1 MTIDYSR
8 LIELIQMVV
17 SGEMSEACD
26 GNIRVYRVK
35 YGIRIT
41 VIGV

>member
-1 MTIDYSR
+1 MDINFRR
-8 LIELIQMVV
+8 LVELIQMVV
-17 SGEMSEACD
+17 SGEVSEACD

-41 VIGV
+41 VRGV

>member
-1 MTIDYSR
+1 MTIDYTR
-8 LIELIQMVV
+8 LLELIQLVV
-17 SGEMSEACD
+17 SGQMSEACD

-41 VIGV
+41 GRGV

>member
-1 MTIDYSR
+1 MTIDYTR
-8 LIELIQMVV
+8 LLELIQLVV
-17 SGEMSEACD
+17 SGQMSEVCD

-41 VIGV
+41 VRGV

>member
-1 MTIDYSR
+1 MDINFRR
-8 LIELIQMVV
+8 LVEMIQMVV
-17 SGEMSEACD
+17 SGEVSEACD

-41 VIGV
+41 VRGV

>member
-1 MTIDYSR
+1 MDMNYKR
-8 LIELIQMVV
+8 LVELIQMVV
-17 SGEMSEACD
+17 SGQVTEACD

-41 VIGV
+41 VRGV

>member
-1 MTIDYSR
+1 MTIDYTR
-8 LIELIQMVV
+8 LLELIQLVV

-35 YGIRIT
+35 YRIT
-41 VIGV
+41 VRGV

>member
-1 MTIDYSR
+1 MDINYQR
-8 LIELIQMVV
+8 LIDLIQMVV
-17 SGEMSEACD
+17 SGEVSEACD

-41 VIGV
+41 VRGV

>member
-1 MTIDYSR
+1 MDINFRR
-8 LIELIQMVV
+8 LVELIQMVV
-17 SGEMSEACD
+17 SGEVSEACE

-41 VIGV
+41 VRGV

>member
-1 MTIDYSR
+1 MTIDYTR
-8 LIELIQMVV
+8 LLELIQLVD
-17 SGEMSEACD
+17 SGPMSEACV

-41 VIGV
+41 VRGV